1 MHTGK
6 YNEVLHRHFSHIPTT
21 SSKGVSAQ
29 DALELFLEAS
39 FSGPEDV
46 LVFSTAHPFSTEGSL
61 LVLDH
66 ERLAVLRYNFTGSD
80 DAVFSFS
87 GSVRPLSAVK
97 GVAILPSSTAWRSS
111 KTEPPKL
118 RIAATVDIDGEGE
131 VGIGYEQP
139 HRLSVSGE
147 EGADE
152 RMFAELL
159 RRVTSSYRYADG
171 AE

>member
-1 MHTGK
+1 MVHTGK

-97 GVAILPSSTAWRSS
+97 GL
-111 KTEPPKL
+111 L
-118 RIAATVDIDGEGE
+118 
-131 VGIGYEQP
+131 
-139 HRLSVSGE
+139 
-147 EGADE
+147 
-152 RMFAELL
+152 FFLL
-159 RRVTSSYRYADG
+159 RRLGEAPRRSRPSFGLLRRSTSTARGSWHRL
-171 AE
+171 